1 MFHKHERLSHLR
13 HAFRHF
19 SDRDLMLFLIE
30 RIVFMDA
37 NVQNEF
43 NALTDRVKAVSEVDK
58 SALAAL
64 QGIEKQLQ
72 DALASSNSS
81 DEIVT
86 AVHNVVAS
94 MGTSSADLAAAIAA
108 LPGQGGSSQP
118 STPVTPPVDGGDA
131 GGQPVQDGSGAN
143 NSGAATQ
150 A

>member
-81 DEIVT
+81 D
-86 AVHNVVAS
+86 
-94 MGTSSADLAAAIAA
+94 
-108 LPGQGGSSQP
+108 
-118 STPVTPPVDGGDA
+118 
-131 GGQPVQDGSGAN
+131 
-143 NSGAATQ
+143 
-150 A
+150 